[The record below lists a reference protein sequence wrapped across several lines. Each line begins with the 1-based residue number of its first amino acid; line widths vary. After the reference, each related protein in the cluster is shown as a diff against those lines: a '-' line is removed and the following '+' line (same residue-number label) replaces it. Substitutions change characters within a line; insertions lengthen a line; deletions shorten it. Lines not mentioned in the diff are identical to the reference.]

1 MGPKGGIQSAHPRAH
16 SFNDLKE
23 LLGSLRS
30 RFDSAKEVVN
40 IELGSFS
47 QEMLEILQKADSLTP
62 DEYKMAEELMVL
74 AQQCINMTSSEFRT
88 KCETIVQDLTVR
100 RQTCQAGLLKLLFT
114 RILFILTRCTRLL
127 HFEKESGPVNE
138 QSLDKFRECLERI
151 PSVDMN
157 WVVNKGFADSDT
169 VDVLKQKDTAKKKL
183 QGNDHTGSPSW
194 ATESRSKEPVHE
206 QETELGMNHMSI
218 EHKISQSALTELL
231 DGEQF
236 HKIHNML
243 QTESMNREKEKYL
256 DDSNLVICRICEE
269 LVPAIHLEP
278 HSYIC
283 AFADKCISKHLD
295 VNERLLKLAE
305 LLEYLLELRNSS
317 SHEPYVNPEILR
329 TRTSST
335 LTTESYSPNC
345 SEWRKGMDEM
355 LEDLHEMDTACIE
368 DSHLA
373 NLVNLKS
380 HLLTKV
386 NQYGSPSSNGSMA
399 STSSTNSPRAG
410 DTFWLDQSNLSEQE
424 DLQQL
429 TDFGLSKIGLMNCTT
444 ELSTQET
451 AKNGILDAN
460 GQLNTD
466 KVDSHQSA
474 VGTPD
479 YLAPEILLGTEHG
492 YAADWWSVGIILF
505 EFITGVPPFNADHP
519 ENLSQLA
526 SINQDVLL
534 QSGKESSRC
543 SSPCKGPNLP
553 GS

>member
-1 MGPKGGIQSAHPRAH
+1 MPKCVKSFSHELGPKGGIQSAHPRAH

-47 QEMLEILQKADSLTP
+47 QEMVEILQKADSLTP

-127 HFEKESGPVNE
+127 HFEKDSGPVNE

-151 PSVDMN
+151 PSVDMS

-169 VDVLKQKDTAKKKL
+169 GDVLKQIDTAKKKL
-183 QGNDHTGSPSW
+183 HGNDHTGSPSW
-194 ATESRSKEPVHE
+194 ATESRSKEPAHE
-206 QETELGMNHMSI
+206 QETELGMKHMSI
-218 EHKISQSALTELL
+218 EHKRSQSALTELL

-236 HKIHNML
+236 HKIHNMF
-243 QTESMNREKEKYL
+243 QMESMNREKEKFL

-269 LVPAIHLEP
+269 LVPAIQLEP

-329 TRTSST
+329 TRTNCS
-335 LTTESYSPNC
+335 LTTESYSPKC

-424 DLQQL
+424 DLQQINDL
-429 TDFGLSKIGLMNCTT
+429 ADIARCVAGTD
-444 ELSTQET
+444 
-451 AKNGILDAN
+451 ILEE
-460 GQLNTD
+460 GCHEFL
-466 KVDSHQSA
+466 
-474 VGTPD
+474 
-479 YLAPEILLGTEHG
+479 LACMHDLQEILQHTK
-492 YAADWWSVGIILF
+492 YKA
-505 EFITGVPPFNADHP
+505 
-519 ENLSQLA
+519 
-526 SINQDVLL
+526 LL
-534 QSGKESSRC
+534 VDTFGGRIESLLR
-543 SSPCKGPNLP
+543 
-553 GS
+553 